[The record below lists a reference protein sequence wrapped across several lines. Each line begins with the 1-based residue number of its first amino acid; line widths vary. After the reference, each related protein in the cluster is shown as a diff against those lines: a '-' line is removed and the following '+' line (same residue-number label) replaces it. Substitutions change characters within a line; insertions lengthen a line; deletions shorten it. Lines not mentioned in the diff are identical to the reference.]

1 MRKLYGVLLV
11 ALGLLLG
18 LRLANGSS
26 MLQLAGVLLVLA
38 GLAVAFLRHAD
49 DSPAAE
55 PDAEPDAVTEPG
67 PELETEPES

>member
-55 PDAEPDAVTEPG
+55 PDAPVEPG

>member
-55 PDAEPDAVTEPG
+55 RGAPVEPG
-67 PELETEPES
+67 PELETEPE

>member
-55 PDAEPDAVTEPG
+55 PDAPAEPG
-67 PELETEPES
+67 PELETDLEA